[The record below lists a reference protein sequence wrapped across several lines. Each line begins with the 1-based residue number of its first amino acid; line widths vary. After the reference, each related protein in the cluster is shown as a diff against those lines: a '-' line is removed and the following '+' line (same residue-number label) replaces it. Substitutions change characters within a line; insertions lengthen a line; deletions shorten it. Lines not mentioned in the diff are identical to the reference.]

1 MSRKAAS
8 SVDGRDYAPGQML
21 VFTRDADPVDLRR
34 EPSTLMLLGG
44 EPVGER
50 FIWWNFV
57 SSRKE
62 RIEEAKADW
71 EAGRIPLPPNDNA
84 EFIPLPEERQT
95 PPAPEP
101 LS

>member
-1 MSRKAAS
+1 M
-8 SVDGRDYAPGQML
+8 
-21 VFTRDADPVDLRR
+21 
-34 EPSTLMLLGG
+34 
-44 EPVGER
+44 
-50 FIWWNFV
+50 

-71 EAGRIPLPPNDNA
+71 NAGRIPLPPNDNQ
-84 EFIPLPEERQT
+84 EFIALPEERVK